1 MSESSA
7 DSPWVS
13 AEPIYEEP
21 SSSNSTK
28 DSVAYAENHVTEDL
42 HPAFSEIGI
51 RFNTRTDS
59 FTTEYNEPYD
69 EAALLDSEKAFVD
82 ALDQF
87 QQGVKPKY
95 QSQIHLRETHSWDEV
110 IKFANDARDEYT
122 GVDKTGVAKK
132 INERLRT
139 FQTAAPAIQAWLKL
153 LPSTSTYGSVV
164 CGGFTIILEQAAV
177 RLRQLRKETL
187 NALEQ
192 IPLCIEKAEFF
203 IRTYGY
209 PQINKQVGTLYL
221 AIIDALEHILG
232 WYKRAAGLKF
242 KSAFW
247 RGPAYEEAMKKKMKK
262 VESASQ
268 AMSERADEGKQVKLE
283 EIRDATLHTKDQVGE
298 LKTLAVEARNHL
310 YNVFKDTEIWQEALR
325 SWRESRVAKEARKA
339 SRDQAILEQEEENRA
354 ARKSLLARL
363 GTAYDDSSR
372 DMENVLS
379 QITST
384 TLGDQDR
391 VETIIQDPEMQ
402 TWLLNPRFGALLV
415 HGNGRRHD
423 AMAPTSV
430 ACALLIHVFSK
441 KLHFPT
447 LYWFCGLHA
456 SGLHGNPLG
465 MLRGLISQLLCLS
478 CCRCSPDDQDGLD
491 TQDVKKLVRLFQ
503 KLLRRSVSQL
513 PVICILDG
521 LSFYETRHQS
531 DGLGKIVK
539 ELADVARSDPPR
551 LILLLTSP
559 IRTNYISVQREI
571 AERLTVAEIPDHVS
585 GAKQGLNSRRIM
597 SFTEKRARRLSE
609 SLELRRNTR

>member
-7 DSPWVS
+7 DSPWAS
-13 AEPIYEEP
+13 TEPICEEP

-59 FTTEYNEPYD
+59 FTTEYNAPYD

-95 QSQIHLRETHSWDEV
+95 QSQIHLREIHSWDEV

-132 INERLRT
+132 INERLRA

-164 CGGFTIILEQAAV
+164 CGGLTIILEAAV

-221 AIIDALEHILG
+221 AIIEALEHILG

-268 AMSERADEGKQVKLE
+268 AMSERADEGKQVKLD
-283 EIRDATLHTKDQVGE
+283 EIRDAALHTKDQVGE
-298 LKTLAVEARNHL
+298 LKILAIEARNHL

-325 SWRESRVAKEARKA
+325 SGLFDAFHGVMTLTLFEAGESREL
-339 SRDQAILEQEEENRA
+339 Q
-354 ARKSLLARL
+354 
-363 GTAYDDSSR
+363 
-372 DMENVLS
+372 
-379 QITST
+379 
-384 TLGDQDR
+384 
-391 VETIIQDPEMQ
+391 
-402 TWLLNPRFGALLV
+402 
-415 HGNGRRHD
+415 
-423 AMAPTSV
+423 
-430 ACALLIHVFSK
+430 K
-441 KLHFPT
+441 KLEKQA
-447 LYWFCGLHA
+447 GI
-456 SGLHGNPLG
+456 
-465 MLRGLISQLLCLS
+465 R
-478 CCRCSPDDQDGLD
+478 
-491 TQDVKKLVRLFQ
+491 
-503 KLLRRSVSQL
+503 
-513 PVICILDG
+513 
-521 LSFYETRHQS
+521 QS
-531 DGLGKIVK
+531 
-539 ELADVARSDPPR
+539 
-551 LILLLTSP
+551 
-559 IRTNYISVQREI
+559 
-571 AERLTVAEIPDHVS
+571 
-585 GAKQGLNSRRIM
+585 
-597 SFTEKRARRLSE
+597 
-609 SLELRRNTR
+609 

>member
-7 DSPWVS
+7 DSPWAS
-13 AEPIYEEP
+13 TEPICEEP

-95 QSQIHLRETHSWDEV
+95 QSQIHLQETHSWDEV

-164 CGGFTIILEQAAV
+164 CGGFTIILEAAV

-203 IRTYGY
+203 IRMYGY

-221 AIIDALEHILG
+221 AIIEALEHILG

-268 AMSERADEGKQVKLE
+268 AMSERADEENQVKLD
-283 EIRDATLHTKDQVGE
+283 EIRDATLHTKDQVE
-298 LKTLAVEARNHL
+298 VLKTLAVEARNRL
-310 YNVFKDTEIWQEALR
+310 YKVFKDTEIWQEALR
-325 SWRESRVAKEARKA
+325 R
-339 SRDQAILEQEEENRA
+339 
-354 ARKSLLARL
+354 
-363 GTAYDDSSR
+363 
-372 DMENVLS
+372 
-379 QITST
+379 
-384 TLGDQDR
+384 DQDR
-391 VETIIQDPEMQ
+391 VETVIQDPALQ

-491 TQDVKKLVRLFQ
+491 TQDVKKLLRLFQ
-503 KLLRRSVSQL
+503 ELLRRSVSQL

-559 IRTNYISVQREI
+559 IRTNFVSVQREI

-609 SLELRRNTR
+609 SLELRRNT

>member
-7 DSPWVS
+7 DSPWAS
-13 AEPIYEEP
+13 TEPICEEP

-95 QSQIHLRETHSWDEV
+95 QSQIRLRDTHSWDEV

-153 LPSTSTYGSVV
+153 LPSTSTYGSV
-164 CGGFTIILEQAAV
+164 QAAV
-177 RLRQLRKETL
+177 RLRQLREETL

-221 AIIDALEHILG
+221 AIIEALEHILG

-268 AMSERADEGKQVKLE
+268 AMSERADEGKQVKLD

-298 LKTLAVEARNHL
+298 LKILAVEARNHL

-325 SWRESRVAKEARKA
+325 SGSFDFFHGVMMLTLFEAGESREL
-339 SRDQAILEQEEENRA
+339 Q
-354 ARKSLLARL
+354 
-363 GTAYDDSSR
+363 
-372 DMENVLS
+372 
-379 QITST
+379 
-384 TLGDQDR
+384 
-391 VETIIQDPEMQ
+391 
-402 TWLLNPRFGALLV
+402 
-415 HGNGRRHD
+415 
-423 AMAPTSV
+423 
-430 ACALLIHVFSK
+430 K
-441 KLHFPT
+441 KLEKQA
-447 LYWFCGLHA
+447 GI
-456 SGLHGNPLG
+456 
-465 MLRGLISQLLCLS
+465 R
-478 CCRCSPDDQDGLD
+478 
-491 TQDVKKLVRLFQ
+491 
-503 KLLRRSVSQL
+503 
-513 PVICILDG
+513 
-521 LSFYETRHQS
+521 QS
-531 DGLGKIVK
+531 
-539 ELADVARSDPPR
+539 
-551 LILLLTSP
+551 
-559 IRTNYISVQREI
+559 
-571 AERLTVAEIPDHVS
+571 
-585 GAKQGLNSRRIM
+585 
-597 SFTEKRARRLSE
+597 
-609 SLELRRNTR
+609 